1 MRLRRL
7 ILLLL
12 LLLLE
17 LHHHHLLLLLLLL
30 LLRQAEPP
38 MPLPLPMRRPEEVVP
53 RRGGVH
59 PWAEEHLRRG
69 VVVCY
74 RCIVEAGS
82 VDPHG
87 VLRPSSRRRCS
98 VRRPACCADWS
109 GGGLFSVEQ
118 RASHSLQRA
127 SDDHLHV
134 ILGLSLRRRR
144 GLVGEDS
151 LIGAQHVVHL
161 PANPFQVQVLCLH
174 LRLEA
179 QKLGGLQGFACALH
193 DS

>member
-1 MRLRRL
+1 M
-7 ILLLL
+7 
-12 LLLLE
+12 
-17 LHHHHLLLLLLLL
+17 L
-30 LLRQAEPP
+30 LLRQAETS
-38 MPLPLPMRRPEEVVP
+38 MPLPLPLPLRRPEEVVP

-59 PWAEEHLRRG
+59 SWAEEHLRRG

-82 VDPHG
+82 ADPYR

-98 VRRPACCADWS
+98 ARRPACCADWS

-134 ILGLSLRRRR
+134 VLGLSLRRRR
-144 GLVGEDS
+144 GLVGEDP
-151 LIGAQHVVHL
+151 LIGAQYVIHL
-161 PANPFQVQVLCLH
+161 PANLFQVQVLCLH
-174 LRLEA
+174 LSLEA
-179 QKLGGLQGFACALH
+179 QELGGLQSLACALH